1 MSFKKEVSQLR
12 RKSLI
17 RDMIKHQTEP
27 PEHSPYGANLRQ
39 IVDGVLCTS
48 ERRKLMR
55 LWFMQLAPSG
65 YGGFVRLP
73 VNRKW
78 QYQTSDPDLTHLLSV
93 GYIKLGRWNK
103 GKGKRSGCYNSY
115 LTLNREVE

>member
-1 MSFKKEVSQLR
+1 MSFKKELSQLR

-17 RDMIKHQTEP
+17 RDMLMHQKVP
-27 PEHSPYGANLRQ
+27 PEHSPYGNNLHQ
-39 IVDGVLCTS
+39 IIDGVMCTT

-55 LWFMQLAPSG
+55 LWFMQLAPFG
-65 YGGFVRLP
+65 DGFVQLP
-73 VNRKW
+73 VNRKH
-78 QYQTSDPDLTHLLSV
+78 QFQTSDPDLTHLLSV